1 MGTPEFAVPA
11 LREVAKRCEL
21 VAVVTQPD
29 RPRGRGLEPTPA
41 AVARV
46 AAELGAPVLKP
57 ENPNDEPTRRALAA
71 LAPDLFAVVA
81 FGAILSPGLLAVPR
95 LGAIN
100 LHGSRLPEYRGASP
114 VQRALW
120 DGQPSTGV
128 TTLWMDEGID
138 TGDIILETSMPIRD
152 DDDAGSLAARLAE
165 AGAPLLA
172 DSLVLA
178 FDGLAP
184 RSPQDRARGSYAKK
198 LGKQDGVLN
207 WTAGSREIWNHQRAV
222 TPWPGAT
229 AWFRGERMK
238 LERTRVS
245 LEAGARGEPGAVIGV
260 RESGVEVACGTG
272 TLEIEK
278 LKPEGR
284 TLLDAAAWA
293 RGARLAPG
301 ERFTSERT

>member
-1 MGTPEFAVPA
+1 
-11 LREVAKRCEL
+11 
-21 VAVVTQPD
+21 VVTQPD
-29 RPRGRGLEPTPA
+29 RPRGRGLEA
-41 AVARV
+41 AASAVARV
-46 AAELGAPVLKP
+46 AAELGMNVLKP
-57 ENPNDEPTRRALAA
+57 ENPNDEPTRSALAA
-71 LAPDLFAVVA
+71 LGPDLFAVVA
-81 FGAILSPGLLAVPR
+81 FGAILSPALLAVPR

-100 LHGSRLPEYRGASP
+100 LHGSRLPQYRGASP

-120 DGQPSTGV
+120 DGQSSTGV

-178 FDGLAP
+178 HDGQAP
-184 RSPQDRARGSYAKK
+184 RTPQDRARGSYAKK
-198 LGKQDGVLN
+198 LGKQDGVLD
-207 WTAGSREIWNHQRAV
+207 WKAGSRQIWNHQRAV

-229 AWFRGERMK
+229 AFFRGERIR
-238 LERTRVS
+238 LERTRIA
-245 LEAGARGEPGAVIGV
+245 LESGARGEPGAVVGV
-260 RESGVEVACGTG
+260 RESGIEVACGTG

-284 TLLDAAAWA
+284 SLLEASAWA
-293 RGARLAPG
+293 RGARPASG